1 MPNPSR
7 SFPRPRSVRAW
18 LLSALAAVVAVGA
31 AGVLF
36 IYFVLFSHSAPAPLA
51 LTSPA
56 ATVQSPALTSSE
68 IPGTWTVGSKS
79 VAGYRVHERLAFL
92 SAPSDAV
99 GRTSQITG
107 GATIT
112 GSAGALTVS
121 AASFTVNVESL
132 TSDQSMRDSHIQTL
146 GLESA
151 QFPHATFVLSSPVT
165 LPANATSGAEIAVS
179 LHGALTIHGV
189 TKTVTIPAQARLT
202 GIGDRGGRRDHLP
215 VGRVQHA
222 GAQRRRLRHRR
233 QHRHHGVRPLP
244 EARLTDSGAAS
255 AT

>member
-1 MPNPSR
+1 MPNTRRR
-7 SFPRPRSVRAW
+7 SFPRPRSARAW
-18 LLSALAAVVAVGA
+18 LLSALAGVVAVGA
-31 AGVLF
+31 FGVLF

-56 ATVQSPALTSSE
+56 ATIQSPALTSTE
-68 IPGTWTVGSKS
+68 IPGAWTVASKS

-112 GSAGALTVS
+112 GSAGALTIS

-165 LPANATSGAEIAVS
+165 LPTNATSGAEISVS
-179 LHGALTIHGV
+179 LRGALTIHGV
-189 TKTVTIPAQARLT
+189 TKTVSIPVQARLT
-202 GIGDRGGRRDHLP
+202 GSQIEVVGAITFPWGEFGMQAPNIGGFVTVDG
-215 VGRVQHA
+215 
-222 GAQRRRLRHRR
+222 
-233 QHRHHGVRPLP
+233 
-244 EARLTDSGAAS
+244 T
-255 AT
+255 ATMEFDLFLKHS